1 MKTSEYEIT
10 IEQTEGNLS
19 KDWYFNIKIEYYIF
33 EDYSEISSVEILD
46 ASLYTYNSVTDE
58 EFESEYKKEDIPKDI
73 KNILNHKI
81 EELNLY

>member
-1 MKTSEYEIT
+1 M
-10 IEQTEGNLS
+10 
-19 KDWYFNIKIEYYIF
+19 
-33 EDYSEISSVEILD
+33 EILD